1 MDDTH
6 KDDVNDLLDKMLPVL
21 KFIVKRGIFSIE
33 KDVKGVA
40 LQLDINDYKK
50 DAKKSEMLVHTHHDI

>member
-6 KDDVNDLLDKMLPVL
+6 KDDINGLLDEMLPVL
-21 KFIVKRGIFSIE
+21 KFIVKRRIFSIE

-40 LQLDINDYKK
+40 LQLDIKDYKE
-50 DAKKSEMLVHTHHDI
+50 DAEKSDKLMHTHQDI